1 MLCIE
6 RIGRPELAV
15 ALGCAVLLLQ
25 SRELVRAQEL
35 IRRRPR
41 CQLLLLLL
49 LLLLLIEAVEASI
62 ELLQKEVNVIFRIL
76 GFQMLYRVGQGRTL
90 I

>member
-1 MLCIE
+1 MLCIV

-15 ALGCAVLLLQ
+15 ALGGAVLLLQ

-49 LLLLLIEAVEASI
+49 LLIEAVEASI
-62 ELLQKEVNVIFRIL
+62 ELL
-76 GFQMLYRVGQGRTL
+76 
-90 I
+90 

>member
-35 IRRRPR
+35 IRRHPR
-41 CQLLLLLL
+41 CQLLL